1 MAKTGSKPTRKAAPK
16 PSPISKPE
24 KAAPK
29 KKAAPAPVPE
39 DELPFD
45 ESDDDDDDE
54 DDDAED
60 DAEITVYDD
69 ATPGDA
75 ATAASDK
82 EPRGVVYLGR
92 IPHGFYEKEMKEY
105 FSQFGQVTRL
115 RLSRNKKTGAS
126 KHYAFI
132 EFESEAVADVV
143 ASTMDNYLL
152 FGHVLRCRVI
162 PRDQV
167 HPDLF
172 KNADR
177 KFRIINT
184 AAIHQRRH
192 NTVDAK
198 TAERR
203 AKSLVV
209 KAAKKQALLAELG
222 IDYTVPVPELK
233 ETKTA
238 ADAPAPVEKKEGA
251 TPVEEKA
258 VEKDEE
264 KKAPAPVE
272 QPATKEAPKSKL
284 PPPRAA
290 AKATKRKAAE
300 SEQSA
305 ESPVPAKKAAT
316 TPQKATK
323 AASPAKTASA
333 PASASATKP
342 PAAKKARMSATGAPS
357 SKKSGG
363 GKKK

>member
-1 MAKTGSKPTRKAAPK
+1 MAKTGNKPARKVAPK

-29 KKAAPAPVPE
+29 KKAAPAPVSE

-45 ESDDDDDDE
+45 ESDGDEDDDE
-54 DDDAED
+54 DEDAED
-60 DAEITVYDD
+60 DVEITVYDN

-75 ATAASDK
+75 AAAASDK

-132 EFESEAVADVV
+132 EFESEAVAEVV

-198 TAERR
+198 TAEKR
-203 AKSLVV
+203 AKNLVI

-233 ETKTA
+233 ESKTA
-238 ADAPAPVEKKEGA
+238 AADAAQWRRRRTRRPSRRRRWRRVKRRRRRRRPWCGPRPRRRPSRSCRHRVR
-251 TPVEEKA
+251 
-258 VEKDEE
+258 
-264 KKAPAPVE
+264 
-272 QPATKEAPKSKL
+272 
-284 PPPRAA
+284 PPR
-290 AKATKRKAAE
+290 RP
-300 SEQSA
+300 SA
-305 ESPVPAKKAAT
+305 
-316 TPQKATK
+316 
-323 AASPAKTASA
+323 
-333 PASASATKP
+333 
-342 PAAKKARMSATGAPS
+342 RPS
-357 SKKSGG
+357 SRSSLPSRPCPQRRRQRRRKRP
-363 GKKK
+363 

>member
-1 MAKTGSKPTRKAAPK
+1 MAKTGSKPARKAAPK

-24 KAAPK
+24 KVAAAQK

-45 ESDDDDDDE
+45 ETSEDDDDDQ

-69 ATPGDA
+69 ATPSDTA
-75 ATAASDK
+75 AAASDK

-198 TAERR
+198 TAEKR
-203 AKSLVV
+203 AKNLVT
-209 KAAKKQALLAELG
+209 KAAKKQALLSELG

-233 ETKTA
+233 ETKAA
-238 ADAPAPVEKKEGA
+238 ADEAAPVEKKEDA

-258 VEKDEE
+258 AEE
-264 KKAPAPVE
+264 EKAPALVE
-272 QPATKEAPKSKL
+272 RSATKEAPKSKL

-290 AKATKRKAAE
+290 AKATKRKAVE
-300 SEQSA
+300 SEQPT
-305 ESPVPAKKAAT
+305 ESPVPTKKAAT
-316 TPQKATK
+316 TPQPAVK

-342 PAAKKARMSATGAPS
+342 PAAKKARMSATGTPS
-357 SKKSGG
+357 SKKSA